1 MRLTK
6 TGTEIEIERGVRT
19 VEFERLE
26 RNGTPDDSFDLFEL
40 LRVSRHKRHRTW
52 QYHRCFR
59 RHFVFSDSKSNRLLP
74 LQPSYDRLIIYR
86 RKMGQV
92 HVFVGPLSVVIL
104 VRQIRFAIEIS
115 LGKPAFD
122 IMSNTKMQTHK
133 KCFISYSCQSTK
145 HFNSL
150 TLHT

>member
-6 TGTEIEIERGVRT
+6 TGTEVEIERGVRT

-40 LRVSRHKRHRTW
+40 LSISRHKRHRTW

-59 RHFVFSDSKSNRLLP
+59 RRRRHFVFSDSKSNRLLS
-74 LQPSYDRLIIYR
+74 LQPSYDRLTIYR

-104 VRQIRFAIEIS
+104 VRQIRFAIEPV
-115 LGKPAFD
+115 LV
-122 IMSNTKMQTHK
+122 
-133 KCFISYSCQSTK
+133 
-145 HFNSL
+145 
-150 TLHT
+150 